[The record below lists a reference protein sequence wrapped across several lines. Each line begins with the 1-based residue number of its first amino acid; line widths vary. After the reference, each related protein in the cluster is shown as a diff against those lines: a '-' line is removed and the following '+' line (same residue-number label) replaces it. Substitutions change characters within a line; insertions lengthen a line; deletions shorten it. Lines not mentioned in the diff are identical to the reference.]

1 MITWSGYKWSAVMHG
16 ATVHPGQPWMW
27 YSEECATVDKQDVL
41 YLTMKKDPK
50 EIKHWN
56 GNTYNPK
63 YAVGTLRSETAFDYG
78 TFSADIMCPKGYNLW
93 PSFWMTGKDAW
104 PPEIDIMEAWSD
116 DNDYF
121 KWMIAQPPYILPSW
135 RTTNNVHYNR
145 MVEGEYVRAS
155 IGSRNAS
162 WFRQCKNPAS
172 DFINYECVWEP
183 DRILI
188 KANKRVLRT
197 VSKEVANMLT
207 KNIKDGGGHE
217 MYVIFNLW
225 IKNPDQYKISICS
238 DMQIKNFEYKPI

>member
-1 MITWSGYKWSAVMHG
+1 MITWSGYEWSAVMHG
-16 ATVHPGQPWMW
+16 TTVHPGQPWMW
-27 YSEECATVDKQDVL
+27 YSEECATVDEQDVL
-41 YLTMKKDPK
+41 HLTMKKDPK

-78 TFSADIMCPKGYNLW
+78 TFSADIICPKGYNLW

-116 DNDYF
+116 DDDYF

-145 MVEGEYVRAS
+145 MVESEYVRTS

>member
-1 MITWSGYKWSAVMHG
+1 MITWSGYEWSAVMHG
-16 ATVHPGQPWMW
+16 TTVHPGQPWMW
-27 YSEECATVDKQDVL
+27 YSEECAQVDDDDTLHLLVEE
-41 YLTMKKDPK
+41 DPK

-78 TFSADIMCPKGYNLW
+78 TFSADVMCPKGYNLW

-121 KWMIAQPPYILPSW
+121 KWTIAQPPYILPSW
-135 RTTNNVHYNR
+135 RTTSNVHYNR
-145 MVEGEYVRAS
+145 MVEGEYVRDS

-172 DFINYECVWEP
+172 NFINYECVWEP

-188 KANKRVLRT
+188 KANGRVLRT
-197 VSKEVANMLT
+197 VSKKVANMLT
-207 KNIKDGGGHE
+207 ENIEDGGGHE

-225 IKNPDQYKISICS
+225 IKNPDQYKIRLYC
-238 DMQIKNFEYKPI
+238 DMQVKNFEYKPI

>member
-1 MITWSGYKWSAVMHG
+1 MITWSGYKWGAVMHG
-16 ATVHPGQPWMW
+16 TTIHPEQPWMW
-27 YSEECATVDKQDVL
+27 YSKECATVDEQGVL
-41 YLTMKKDPK
+41 RLTMKKDPK

-78 TFSADIMCPKGYNLW
+78 TFSADIMCPEGYNLW

-145 MVEGEYVRAS
+145 MVEGEYVRDS

-172 DFINYECVWEP
+172 NFINYECVWEP

-197 VSKEVANMLT
+197 VSKKVANMLT
-207 KNIKDGGGHE
+207 ENIKDGGGHE

-225 IKNPDQYKISICS
+225 IKNPDQYKIELYS
-238 DMQIKNFEYKPI
+238 DMQIKNFEYRPL